1 MPEDTRF
8 HPNMII
14 LIPNNTKT
22 VTHSREYYNMSI
34 DNNHNESIQITLK
47 FREVF
52 IIHNLMIH
60 NLSNLT

>member
-47 FREVF
+47 FSGSL
-52 IIHNLMIH
+52 HNTQ
-60 NLSNLT
+60 SYDT